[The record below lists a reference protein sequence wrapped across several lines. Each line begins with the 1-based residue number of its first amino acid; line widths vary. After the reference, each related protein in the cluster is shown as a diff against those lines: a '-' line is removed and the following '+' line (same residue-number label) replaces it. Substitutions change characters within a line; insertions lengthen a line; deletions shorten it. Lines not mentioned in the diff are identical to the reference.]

1 MSGTSFSGPAV
12 AGVVALMLERNPGLS
27 NADAQTD
34 PASWGPGELERRLEA
49 SATPLAPG
57 SVTVT
62 HRTGEPLV
70 ETRGADAIGHGWV
83 FANDAVTAA
92 G

>member
-1 MSGTSFSGPAV
+1 
-12 AGVVALMLERNPGLS
+12 MLEANHELS
-27 NADAQTD
+27 NADAQFGTLTD

-62 HRTGEPLV
+62 HRNGAPLV
-70 ETRGADAIGHGWV
+70 ETWGG
-83 FANDAVTAA
+83 
-92 G
+92 